1 MGLDHKPGEDNQE
14 RRKGMGRPGTW
25 GVLGMVRPRVRG
37 HGATFPPA
45 TSLPFLPP
53 PAPGLEAPPALV

>member
-1 MGLDHKPGEDNQE
+1 MSLDHKPGEDNQE
-14 RRKGMGRPGTW
+14 RRKGV

-45 TSLPFLPP
+45 TSLPFLL
-53 PAPGLEAPPALV
+53 PAPGLEAPPATV